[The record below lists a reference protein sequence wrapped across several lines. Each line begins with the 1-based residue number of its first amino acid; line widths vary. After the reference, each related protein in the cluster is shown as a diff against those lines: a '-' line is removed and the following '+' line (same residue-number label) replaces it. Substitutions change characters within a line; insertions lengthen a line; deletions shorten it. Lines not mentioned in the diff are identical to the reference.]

1 MSRRNSIRARTD
13 WQVALLP
20 VALVLLGGC
29 AAGPKSSGSDSLA
42 GIDHSGRMR
51 GYIESKRVT
60 DFCPDQASR
69 RDDERCVVTRG
80 FDYSRGVTIVR
91 TYDPNGVLIAT
102 QEPPGADVSLTDVER
117 ARVEALVRSDPRI
130 SDIVNA
136 PDVVLWHGGFVMREP
151 GDKYC
156 DRGSRCIRVI
166 AAIHGGDDVILHSV
180 VDLMT
185 DRVVYPK
192 YVPSGKNVA
201 RHSDGG

>member
-1 MSRRNSIRARTD
+1 MPRRNFNRAHIG
-13 WQVALLP
+13 WQCALLGS
-20 VALVLLGGC
+20 VLFLLGGC
-29 AAGPKSSGSDSLA
+29 AAGPKSDNDSLA

-51 GYIESKRVT
+51 GYIEAKRVT
-60 DFCPDQASR
+60 DFCPGQASR
-69 RDDERCVVTRG
+69 RDDERCIVTRG
-80 FDYSRGVTIVR
+80 FDYSRGVTVVR
-91 TYDPNGVLIAT
+91 TYDPNGALIAT
-102 QEPPGADVSLTDVER
+102 QEPPGADVSLTDVEQ
-117 ARVEALVRSDPRI
+117 ARVEALVRAEPRI

-136 PDVVLWHGGFVMREP
+136 PGVVLWHGGFVMREP

-185 DRVVYPK
+185 DRVIYPR
-192 YVPSGKNVA
+192 YVPSGKTVA

>member
-1 MSRRNSIRARTD
+1 M
-13 WQVALLP
+13 
-20 VALVLLGGC
+20 LVLLGGC
-29 AAGPKSSGSDSLA
+29 ATGAKSGGDPQA
-42 GIDHSGRMR
+42 GIDHGGRMR
-51 GYIESKRVT
+51 GYIESRRVT

-69 RDDERCVVTRG
+69 REDERCIVTRG
-80 FDYSRGVTIVR
+80 FDYSRGVTVVR
-91 TYDPNGVLIAT
+91 TYDPSGALIAT
-102 QEPPGADVSLTDVER
+102 QEPPGADVSLTDVEQ
-117 ARVEALVRSDPRI
+117 ARVEALVRADPRI

-136 PDVVLWHGGFVMREP
+136 PGVVLWHGGFVMREP

-185 DRVVYPK
+185 DRVVYPR
-192 YVPSGKNVA
+192 YVPSGKTVA